1 MIGQADVGMGNPQEI
16 TGSPQNC
23 VNFWQRGF
31 FSKATSHISNQC
43 MYRPLP
49 EKRMRQGEQSGTGL
63 QAFGRL
69 ISVEW

>member
-1 MIGQADVGMGNPQEI
+1 MIGQADVGMGNSQEI

-23 VNFWQRGF
+23 VSFWQRF
-31 FSKATSHISNQC
+31 FFPKLQVASLISAC
-43 MYRPLP
+43 IAHCP
-49 EKRMRQGEQSGTGL
+49 KRRVRQGEQSGTGL